1 MIRYIKITIL
11 IILLLPI
18 GFGCK
23 KSVLDEKALSFLSPD
38 ALKDKAAYESV
49 LVALY
54 ATARDEYFKQD
65 GRERYSMVL
74 GTDLGRVGDP
84 GLNEWRDYNVEIN
97 PSSRTA
103 NYWWNWGYIDL
114 MPKANIVISNV
125 QNAATISPD
134 DKNAI
139 EAEARFFRAY
149 GYNAL
154 VNMFGGVPIID
165 KFFSEPKNDFVRA
178 SRDEVL
184 AFAQKDLEFAVQ
196 YLPAVAAQQGRITKG
211 AANHLLSEV
220 YISQKQWDKAVAA
233 ATSVIG
239 SGQYHLM
246 QQNERFGKYKDSAN
260 TNIFW
265 DLFREGNYN
274 ISANKEAIWVYQ
286 LEVGTLGGSTTAG
299 NLGSG
304 SDGGNYYRA
313 LARWFSSK
321 DPDNKDG
328 MTTGGPT
335 VLTTTNKFGDK
346 IGDSLVRGVGWL
358 APTNYWAYSV
368 WTDPNDI
375 RNSNS
380 NIRRKWYYNNRAS
393 AYFGQEVTKHPF
405 LDTMFHINPMVTK
418 FEATNPLGFGRGN
431 NLDYYR
437 MRLAET
443 YLLRAEAYLGK
454 GDKASAAADINA
466 VRNRAGAADVA
477 AGNVTIDYILDERAR
492 ELYLEEPRRRTLVRL
507 GKMVQRT
514 KLYNSDLAGSPGQTP
529 MAGPGATIDPKHELF
544 PIPQSTIAANTG
556 AVLQQNPG
564 Y

>member
-184 AFAQKDLEFAVQ
+184 AFAQQDLEFAVQ

-313 LARWFSSK
+313 MARWFSSK